1 MIAITGIPL
10 SNQRSLPP
18 MPTVRLCDLSGGIK
32 FYIGVNLTA
41 DELSRWPLQ
50 KITNF
55 FNGVAQVVRTVSQQ
69 GALPQ

>member
-1 MIAITGIPL
+1 MIQITGIPL
-10 SNQRSLPP
+10 IEQRPLPP
-18 MPTVRLCDLSGGIK
+18 MPTVRLRDLSGGIK

-41 DELSRWPLQ
+41 NELSKWSPQ

-55 FNGVAQVVRTVSQQ
+55 FNGVAQVVRTVNQQ